1 MSQGIGEDIAEV
13 INELGTEALIEE
25 RTREDGSI
33 IKEKLLEYV
42 SKVMTKPATA
52 NTFQM
57 MYATNTTEIVEG
69 DLIYFPTFGKDRYRC
84 MTKRYHNFENETYRI
99 PLVLY
104 RCNEALSIYRSIEK
118 RDANYDVVQQFAPVE
133 EAQSINCLMN
143 DKLYSSEFDND
154 TQSFT
159 SIDVKGRIAYIPTK
173 FDIRIKDRLIDR
185 KGRLYEVTIIE
196 DHTFENMN
204 VVYTE
209 SDTRTESYV
218 NNSGE

>member
-13 INELGTEALIEE
+13 INELGTALHIIDRDPVVIEYALPY
-25 RTREDGSI
+25 TT
-33 IKEKLLEYV
+33 
-42 SKVMTKPATA
+42 KVLTKPSTA
-52 NTFQM
+52 NTFQL
-57 MYATNTTEIVEG
+57 MYGNMYTTVVEG
-69 DLIYFPTFGKDRYRC
+69 DLIEIPAMGHELYRC
-84 MTKRYHNFENETYRI
+84 MTKRYNTFEDQAYRV

-133 EAQSINCLMN
+133 EAQGINCLMN

-196 DHTFENMN
+196 DHTFENMY